1 MSLDILK
8 MKYAFAFC
16 FVKRIVWADEI
27 LVESEKA
34 YIEEWFPKTLFY
46 ALGLHTQEDLDRYYQ
61 LAYTRISS
69 LLSKDE
75 KKEVFGL
82 LLGACVADDYLD
94 FREFSILDEAAKLL
108 EISNQ
113 HMFELMEYFLE
124 ANMTTFGASL
134 VEP

>member
-16 FVKRIVWADEI
+16 FVKRIVWADEV

-34 YIEEWFPKTLFY
+34 YMEEWFPQTLFY
-46 ALGLHTQEDLDRYYQ
+46 ALGLHTQEELDQYDL
-61 LAYTRISS
+61 LARTRISS
-69 LLSKDE
+69 LLSEDE

-94 FREFSILDEAAKLL
+94 FREFSILDEAAKILG
-108 EISNQ
+108 ISNQ
-113 HMFELMEYFLE
+113 QMFEMMEYFLE
-124 ANMTTFGASL
+124 ANMATIGASL
-134 VEP
+134 VEF